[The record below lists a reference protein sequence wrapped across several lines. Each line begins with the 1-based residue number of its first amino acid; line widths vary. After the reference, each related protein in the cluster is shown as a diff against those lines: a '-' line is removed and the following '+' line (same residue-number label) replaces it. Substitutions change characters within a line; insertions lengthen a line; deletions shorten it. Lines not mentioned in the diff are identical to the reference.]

1 MSSRSTDTLQS
12 QLLDATE
19 RLIYSDGIHAT
30 GMDAIVKASGVARK
44 TLYRYYPNKEALIVA
59 ALERRDER
67 WMQWFIQAT
76 SAHDDPAERLLS
88 VFPALRSWFESESFH
103 GCAFLNA
110 AGETGDP
117 SSAIRR
123 VSRMHKERLRSY
135 LAELAGAANYRDP
148 ASLASQLLL
157 LVDGAISVALVFG
170 TADAADQAADVARL
184 LLSTRTTT

>member
-1 MSSRSTDTLQS
+1 MPSPSADSLQS

-76 SAHDDPAERLLS
+76 SGSDDPGERLLS

-123 VSRMHKERLRSY
+123 VSRMHKDRLQSY
-135 LAELAGAANYRDP
+135 LAELAGAANYADP
-148 ASLASQLLL
+148 ALLASQLLL
-157 LVDGAISVALVFG
+157 LIDGAISVALVFG
-170 TADAADQAADVARL
+170 TPGAADEAAGVARL
-184 LLSTRTTT
+184 LLSTCPTT